1 MSTSP
6 RSDSSD
12 WIDPD
17 LPLVDSFPNY
27 YWPAAFYRMPLGP
40 WSAWN
45 DPRTFSDEDFSPEE
59 AEAFF
64 EGEAHGLLVAD
75 GCRPAYNV
83 KALREL
89 MGLEPPR
96 LAPDADSSDDS
107 MSESYASDENVYKGP
122 RISVRSQRRLI
133 EAWLEERLPGKAP
146 QLFVKGRD
154 YKPQGEKSIFR
165 NQLKRWLQFRMWQE
179 SNRGYKMARD
189 MRHTN
194 VVHCLVKKA
203 DGANGPL
210 ADLFQPYNTP
220 IGNPDEVRREWE
232 ERRARGLKDPKTNRP
247 WTLKAIREQG
257 LAFIVTHG
265 YLPPYAD
272 EWTRCAE
279 EIFEEEVEEPHYRE
293 LLSLAG
299 LDPNTVGFMFE
310 ERAPSPPGPDEV
322 LQGHGF
328 RPWGFNY
335 LLVDLEE
342 TLDRHHT
349 QPPWGSGPLP
359 VDLVDFKMDTWKQ
372 DHFST
377 LVEYVYWECRQ
388 LDLLELRFVSEVAD
402 GTAELAR
409 ILLMQPSRRKAGIKT
424 WYDGDSIGH
433 VFAPYA
439 QRNRKSRLYNQTLY
453 LKHVKEEYDNLK
465 ESRSRNDPDA
475 IATRR
480 KAIEEAEKDLE
491 HGVGEERFRALTQAL
506 DRQESRRDWAF
517 DEMFEMAE
525 KGRKGH
531 LDLKK
536 VVRESPYPEPWNPPP
551 MVPQYYRG
559 RPQKPEPSKKRRVYD
574 DFIPRRKSRR
584 LAGQEP
590 EPLVQPAQ
598 EVPVVP
604 VEAEGQGGE
613 DGKAGAKGRRRPSKK
628 CRKANPQP

>member
-45 DPRTFSDEDFSPEE
+45 DPRTFSEEEFDSEE

-64 EGEAHGLLVAD
+64 EGEAHGLLLAD

-89 MGLEPPR
+89 MGLEPEPP
-96 LAPDADSSDDS
+96 ASDTSTDSSDSDS
-107 MSESYASDENVYKGP
+107 DASDENVYKGP

-154 YKPQGEKSIFR
+154 YKPQGEMSIFR

-203 DGANGPL
+203 DGANGPS
-210 ADLFQPYNTP
+210 ADLFRPYNTP
-220 IGNPDEVRREWE
+220 MGKDDARREWE
-232 ERRARGLKDPKTNRP
+232 DRRARGLKDPKTNRP

-257 LAFIVTHG
+257 LAFIVAHG

-272 EWTRCAE
+272 EWTRYAE
-279 EIFEEEVEEPHYRE
+279 KIFEEEVEEPHYRE

-310 ERAPSPPGPDEV
+310 ERPPSPPGPDEV

-349 QPPWGSGPLP
+349 QTPWGSRPLP

-377 LVEYVYWECRQ
+377 WVEYVYWECRQ
-388 LDLLELRFVSEVAD
+388 LDLLESRFVSEVAD
-402 GTAELAR
+402 GTDELAR
-409 ILLMQPSRRKAGIKT
+409 ILLMQPSLPRGGIKT
-424 WYDGDSIGH
+424 WHDSDSIGH
-433 VFAPYA
+433 VFAPNA
-439 QRNRKSRLYNQTLY
+439 QRIRKSRLYNQTNTCTSTVLA
-453 LKHVKEEYDNLK
+453 
-465 ESRSRNDPDA
+465 RSVSGP
-475 IATRR
+475 
-480 KAIEEAEKDLE
+480 
-491 HGVGEERFRALTQAL
+491 
-506 DRQESRRDWAF
+506 
-517 DEMFEMAE
+517 
-525 KGRKGH
+525 
-531 LDLKK
+531 
-536 VVRESPYPEPWNPPP
+536 
-551 MVPQYYRG
+551 
-559 RPQKPEPSKKRRVYD
+559 
-574 DFIPRRKSRR
+574 
-584 LAGQEP
+584 
-590 EPLVQPAQ
+590 
-598 EVPVVP
+598 
-604 VEAEGQGGE
+604 
-613 DGKAGAKGRRRPSKK
+613 
-628 CRKANPQP
+628 